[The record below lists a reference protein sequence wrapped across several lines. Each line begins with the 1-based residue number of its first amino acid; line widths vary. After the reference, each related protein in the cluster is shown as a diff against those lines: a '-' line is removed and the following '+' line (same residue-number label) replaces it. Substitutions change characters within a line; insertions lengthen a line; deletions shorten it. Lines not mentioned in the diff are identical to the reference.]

1 MKKISLFLGLFSLIL
16 AGCANT
22 QGLTEDEQREAA
34 IKYPMMWANL
44 QPDDGGVAV
53 TAKIITRV
61 LLFPLTIGLSEL
73 EFLEDRNKTF
83 SQYADY
89 LNTKYYYDGFLGKNK
104 SHALMQLGAPTRT
117 CPDGNGG
124 EICVYERTYSTGGEI
139 YTIGDRVYS
148 NPYRI
153 HKKIKELYF
162 DKNNLCYHWRVRTE

>member
-117 CPDGNGG
+117 CIPTPG
-124 EICVYERTYSTGGEI
+124 IARRTLPT
-139 YTIGDRVYS
+139 TR
-148 NPYRI
+148 PL
-153 HKKIKELYF
+153 KESSAMCSRLKRARF
-162 DKNNLCYHWRVRTE
+162 